1 MRLVIRYFFRTL
13 RLILT
18 PFVLLSEKLG
28 TGKRLERSA
37 KEQQNVD
44 TACEQ
49 LALYQFKTC
58 PFCVKVRKQMV
69 RLNLNIEKRD
79 AQHNETH
86 RADLEQGG
94 GNIKVPCLRI
104 KNEDGSEQWMYE
116 TGDINAW
123 LEQRF
128 GKAA

>member
-1 MRLVIRYFFRTL
+1 MRLIIRYFFRTL
-13 RLILT
+13 RLVLT

-28 TGKRLERSA
+28 GGKPLERSSE
-37 KEQQNVD
+37 KQQEVD
-44 TACEQ
+44 AACDS

-58 PFCVKVRKQMV
+58 PFCVKVRKQIA

-79 AQHNETH
+79 AQHNQNH

-94 GNIKVPCLRI
+94 GTVKVPCLWI
-104 KNEDGSEQWMYE
+104 SNEDGSDQWLYE
-116 TGDINAW
+116 SSDINAW

-128 GKAA
+128 GTAT

>member
-1 MRLVIRYFFRTL
+1 MRMVIRFFFRTL

-28 TGKRLERSA
+28 NGRPLERSPA
-37 KEQQNVD
+37 EQQEAD
-44 TACEQ
+44 AACEQ
-49 LALYQFKTC
+49 LVLYQFKTC
-58 PFCVKVRKQMV
+58 PFCVKVRKQIA
-69 RLNLNIEKRD
+69 RLNLKIEKRD

-86 RADLEQGG
+86 RAELEQGG
-94 GNIKVPCLRI
+94 GQVKVPCLRI
-104 KNEDGSEQWMYE
+104 SNPDGSETWMYE
-116 TGDINAW
+116 SSDINAW

>member
-1 MRLVIRYFFRTL
+1 MRVVIRYFFRTL

-28 TGKRLERSA
+28 GGKPLERSA
-37 KEQQNVD
+37 EEQQKVD
-44 TACEQ
+44 AACEH

-58 PFCVKVRKQMV
+58 PFCVKVRKQIA

-79 AQHNETH
+79 AQHDQAH
-86 RADLEQGG
+86 RAELEQKG
-94 GNIKVPCLRI
+94 GNVKVPCLRI

-116 TGDINAW
+116 SSDINAW
-123 LEQRF
+123 LEERF
-128 GKAA
+128 GQFV